1 MLFFDSPKRK
11 IEKYIKKYP
20 TIKVIVVTGSYGRKS
35 AIRALGTIL
44 GQALTVTFGVN
55 TSVLEDVLILDF
67 NSMSDFPDIKPDVC
81 VITSCETDEE
91 AERYFEIAN
100 RSRNVFINF
109 NDVPQ
114 KYAKYLMNPDVFTYG
129 DEHPA
134 DFYYEETETM
144 SLDGFKGIFYDPERD
159 KLPVNIKV
167 IGEHNLRPIIMACG
181 VARQFKIHRDQIT
194 AGAEAIRP
202 LHGRMSPAKG
212 LRGSI
217 IIDDSAATSAS
228 SVKYGL
234 RAIYQLD
241 ANCRI
246 LVTDDI
252 AKIHKINYDLMS
264 EILILGQKP
273 DGVKV
278 NEKVKFFDKDIDLI
292 NYLGTRYEEKALIL
306 LEIPL
311 PQIIESYIW

>member
-1 MLFFDSPKRK
+1 MLFTSAKKK

-20 TIKVIVVTGSYGRKS
+20 TIKVIVVAGTYGRKS
-35 AIRALGTIL
+35 AIRALGVIL
-44 GQALTVTFGVN
+44 GQAMTVTFGVN
-55 TSVLEDVLILDF
+55 KNVLEDVLILDY
-67 NSMSDFPDIKPDVC
+67 NSMAEFPDIKPDVC

-91 AERYFEIAN
+91 AQSYFAIAN
-100 RSRNVFINF
+100 RSRYVFVNF

-114 KYAKYLMNPDVFTYG
+114 KFAKYLMNPDVFTYG

-134 DFYYEETETM
+134 DFYYENTELMT
-144 SLDGFKGIFYDPERD
+144 LDGFKGIFYDPERD

-181 VARQFKIHRDQIT
+181 VARLFKVHRDQIT
-194 AGAEAIRP
+194 AGAESIVP

-212 LRGSI
+212 LRGAI

-234 RAIYQLD
+234 QALYSLE
-241 ANCRI
+241 APARI
-246 LVTDDI
+246 LVTDDV
-252 AKIHKINYDLMS
+252 KKLQRVNYDLMS
-264 EILILGQKP
+264 EILILGQQP
-273 DGVKV
+273 EGVKV
-278 NEKVKFFDKDIDLI
+278 NPKVKFFKDELELV
-292 NYLGTRYEEKALIL
+292 NYMGGRYEEGCLIL

>member
-1 MLFFDSPKRK
+1 MGFFDNPKRK

-20 TIKVIVVTGSYGRKS
+20 TIKVIVVAGSYGRKS

-55 TSVLEDVLILDF
+55 KSVLEDVLILDF
-67 NSMSDFPDIKPDVC
+67 NSMTEFPDIKPDVC

-91 AERYFEIAN
+91 AERYFAIAN

-134 DFYYEETETM
+134 DFYYENTEQMT
-144 SLDGFKGIFYDPERD
+144 LDGFKGIFYDPERD

-181 VARQFKIHRDQIT
+181 VARQFKIHRDKIT
-194 AGAEAIRP
+194 AGAESIRP

-234 RAIYQLD
+234 RAIYELE

-246 LVTDDI
+246 LVTDDV
-252 AKIHKINYDLMS
+252 AKLHKVNYDLMS
-264 EILILGQKP
+264 EILILGKKP
-273 DGVKV
+273 E
-278 NEKVKFFDKDIDLI
+278 NEQLNPKIKFFDSELELV
-292 NYLGTRYEEKALIL
+292 NYLGGRFEDKALIL